1 MMSTGNA
8 MSDRLDEVLDA
19 AAAESDAGKLDDAE
33 IQRLVA
39 LSRDASYRRT
49 ERVPVKSIEAF
60 EPRSLV
66 SIAMAAQR
74 RREEEMRFDAAAAAA
89 TAADQDASSDALAA
103 DGDQSADAAAADIAA
118 TGLDA
123 DGTLAD
129 GDMPPAPSAGGED
142 MPAADGDSAVG
153 DAQTDEGQ
161 AGAALAGAASGDA
174 APADEAQSGD
184 APSAATAPN
193 IDFEAGHAS
202 GLEEGR
208 KVGFD
213 EGHAKGMDEGRA
225 AGRAEA
231 SAHLERA
238 IQAFEAATAK
248 LGELAEIDGGALSKS
263 INDVVLSLASER
275 AGHAI
280 EALPDAFA
288 TRIEK
293 LVGTIRTVS
302 GTPVIRLNAA
312 DLAAI
317 GPLVET
323 REKLRHCSFVEDQ
336 NMARGDLS
344 VTLGTI
350 GIDDIL
356 TMDSPE
362 KDPSETVKSEKGTG
376 EKGTG
381 EEGSGEETTGEE
393 TTTDRDAA
401 EDAKS
406 EMTVAEELQDGP
418 DQAHPSDEAENGP
431 TE

>member
-74 RREEEMRFDAAAAAA
+74 RREEEMRFDVAAAAA
-89 TAADQDASSDALAA
+89 TAADQDASSDALVPN
-103 DGDQSADAAAADIAA
+103 GDQSADAAAADMAA
-118 TGLDA
+118 TVLDA
-123 DGTLAD
+123 DAPLAD
-129 GDMPPAPSAGGED
+129 GDMPPAPPARGED
-142 MPAADGDSAVG
+142 MPASDGDSAA
-153 DAQTDEGQ
+153 DNAETDEGQ
-161 AGAALAGAASGDA
+161 AGSASADAALTD
-174 APADEAQSGD
+174 DAQSGD
-184 APSAATAPN
+184 APSAATPPN

-213 EGHAKGMDEGRA
+213 EGHTKGMDEGRD

-248 LGELAEIDGGALSKS
+248 LGDLTEIDGGALSKS
-263 INDVVLSLASER
+263 INDVVLSMASER

-288 TRIEK
+288 ARIEK

-336 NMARGDLS
+336 NMACGDLS

-356 TMDSPE
+356 TIDSPE
-362 KDPSETVKSEKGTG
+362 KDPSETVKG
-376 EKGTG
+376 EKG
-381 EEGSGEETTGEE
+381 TGEE

-418 DQAHPSDEAENGP
+418 DQAHHSDEAENGP

>member
-74 RREEEMRFDAAAAAA
+74 RREEEMRFDAAAAEA

-103 DGDQSADAAAADIAA
+103 DGDQSANAAAADMEA
-118 TGLDA
+118 TGLGA
-123 DGTLAD
+123 DGPRAD
-129 GDMPPAPSAGGED
+129 DDMPSAPSAGGEG
-142 MPAADGDSAVG
+142 MPAADGDSAAG

-161 AGAALAGAASGDA
+161 AGAASADA
-174 APADEAQSGD
+174 VLADEAQSDD

-213 EGHAKGMDEGRA
+213 EGHTKGMDEGRA

-248 LGELAEIDGGALSKS
+248 LGDLTEIDGGALSKS
-263 INDVVLSLASER
+263 INDVVLSMASER

-288 TRIEK
+288 ARIEK

-336 NMARGDLS
+336 DMARGDLS

-362 KDPSETVKSEKGTG
+362 KDPSETAKGEAGTG
-376 EKGTG
+376 EV
-381 EEGSGEETTGEE
+381 SPGEETTGEE
-393 TTTDRDAA
+393 ITTGRDAA

-406 EMTVAEELQDGP
+406 EMTVAEELQDDL

>member
-19 AAAESDAGKLDDAE
+19 AVAESDAGKLDDAE

-103 DGDQSADAAAADIAA
+103 DGDQSADAAAADMAA

-123 DGTLAD
+123 DGPLVD

-153 DAQTDEGQ
+153 DAQIDEGQ
-161 AGAALAGAASGDA
+161 AGAASADA
-174 APADEAQSGD
+174 APADDAQLGD

-213 EGHAKGMDEGRA
+213 EGHAKGMDEGRS

-238 IQAFEAATAK
+238 IQAFESATAK
-248 LGELAEIDGGALSKS
+248 LGDLAEIDGGALSKS

-376 EKGTG
+376 E
-381 EEGSGEETTGEE
+381 EGSGEETTTE
-393 TTTDRDAA
+393 RDAA

-406 EMTVAEELQDGP
+406 GMTVAEELQDGP

>member
-74 RREEEMRFDAAAAAA
+74 RREEDMRFDAAAAAA
-89 TAADQDASSDALAA
+89 TATDQDASSDALAPN
-103 DGDQSADAAAADIAA
+103 GDQSADAAAADMAG
-118 TGLDA
+118 TGLGADA
-123 DGTLAD
+123 PLAD
-129 GDMPPAPSAGGED
+129 GDMPPAPSADGED
-142 MPAADGDSAVG
+142 MPATDGESAADN
-153 DAQTDEGQ
+153 AQTDEGQ
-161 AGAALAGAASGDA
+161 AGAASADA
-174 APADEAQSGD
+174 APTDEAQLGD

-213 EGHAKGMDEGRA
+213 EGHARGMDEGRS

-248 LGELAEIDGGALSKS
+248 LSEFAEIDGGALSKS

-362 KDPSETVKSEKGTG
+362 KDPSETVKG
-376 EKGTG
+376 EKGT
-381 EEGSGEETTGEE
+381 GEETTGEE

-406 EMTVAEELQDGP
+406 EMTVAEELQDDL

>member
-1 MMSTGNA
+1 MMATGNA
-8 MSDRLDEVLDA
+8 TSDRLDEVLDA
-19 AAAESDAGKLDDAE
+19 AAAESDASKLDDAE
-33 IQRLVA
+33 IQRLVT

-74 RREEEMRFDAAAAAA
+74 RREEGVHFDAAAAAT
-89 TAADQDASSDALAA
+89 TAADQDASSDALAP
-103 DGDQSADAAAADIAA
+103 DGEQSADGAAAEIGA
-118 TGLDA
+118 TSL
-123 DGTLAD
+123 GTDRPLAED
-129 GDMPPAPSAGGED
+129 DMPPTPSASGDD
-142 MPAADGDSAVG
+142 MAAADGDSAAG
-153 DAQTDEGQ
+153 NGQSDEGQ
-161 AGAALAGAASGDA
+161 AGAASADVAL
-174 APADEAQSGD
+174 ADEVQPGD
-184 APSAATAPN
+184 PLPAATAPN
-193 IDFEAGHAS
+193 VDFEAGHTS
-202 GLEEGR
+202 GVEEGR

-213 EGHAKGMDEGRA
+213 EGHAKGVDEGRA

-248 LGELAEIDGGALSKS
+248 LSELAEIDCGALSKS

-293 LVGTIRTVS
+293 LVATIRTVS

-317 GPLVET
+317 APLVET
-323 REKLRHCSFVEDQ
+323 REKLRHCSFVEDHD
-336 NMARGDLS
+336 MVRGDLS

-356 TMDSPE
+356 TMESTE
-362 KDPSETVKSEKGTG
+362 KDPSRTGTS
-376 EKGTG
+376 
-381 EEGSGEETTGEE
+381 EEGTAH
-393 TTTDRDAA
+393 RNAA

-406 EMTVAEELQDGP
+406 ELAVVEDLQDGP
-418 DQAHPSDEAENGP
+418 DKEPSSDEVENGA

>member
-103 DGDQSADAAAADIAA
+103 DGDQSADAAAADMAA

-123 DGTLAD
+123 DAPLVD
-129 GDMPPAPSAGGED
+129 GDMSPAPSARGED
-142 MPAADGDSAVG
+142 MPASDGDSAA
-153 DAQTDEGQ
+153 DNAETDEGQ
-161 AGAALAGAASGDA
+161 AGAAS
-174 APADEAQSGD
+174 ADTALTNDAQSGD
-184 APSAATAPN
+184 APSAATPPN

-213 EGHAKGMDEGRA
+213 EGHTKGMDEGRA

-248 LGELAEIDGGALSKS
+248 LGDLAEIDSGALSKS

-323 REKLRHCSFVEDQ
+323 REKLRHCSFIEDQ

-362 KDPSETVKSEKGTG
+362 KDPSETAKGEAGTG
-376 EKGTG
+376 EV
-381 EEGSGEETTGEE
+381 SPGEETTGEE
-393 TTTDRDAA
+393 ITTDRDAA

>member
-1 MMSTGNA
+1 MSTGNA

-103 DGDQSADAAAADIAA
+103 DGDQSADAAAADMAA

-123 DGTLAD
+123 DGPLVD

-153 DAQTDEGQ
+153 DAQIDEGQ
-161 AGAALAGAASGDA
+161 AGAASADA
-174 APADEAQSGD
+174 APADDAQLGD
-184 APSAATAPN
+184 APSAATVPN

-213 EGHAKGMDEGRA
+213 EGHTKGMDEGRA

-248 LGELAEIDGGALSKS
+248 LGDLTEIDGGALSKS

-312 DLAAI
+312 DLTAI

-376 EKGTG
+376 E
-381 EEGSGEETTGEE
+381 EGPGEE

-406 EMTVAEELQDGP
+406 EMTVAEESQDGP

>member
-74 RREEEMRFDAAAAAA
+74 RREEDMRFDAAAAAA
-89 TAADQDASSDALAA
+89 IATDQDASSDALAPN
-103 DGDQSADAAAADIAA
+103 GDQSADAAAADIAA

-123 DGTLAD
+123 DAPLAD
-129 GDMPPAPSAGGED
+129 GDMPPAPSADGED
-142 MPAADGDSAVG
+142 MPATDGESAVG

-161 AGAALAGAASGDA
+161 AGAASADA
-174 APADEAQSGD
+174 ALTDDAQSGD
-184 APSAATAPN
+184 TPSAATPSN

-213 EGHAKGMDEGRA
+213 EGHTKGMDEGRA

-248 LGELAEIDGGALSKS
+248 LGDLTEIDGGALSKS

-302 GTPVIRLNAA
+302 GTPFIRLNAA

-323 REKLRHCSFVEDQ
+323 REKLRHCSIIEDQ

-362 KDPSETVKSEKGTG
+362 KGPSETAKGEAGTG
-376 EKGTG
+376 EV
-381 EEGSGEETTGEE
+381 SPGEETTGEE
-393 TTTDRDAA
+393 ITTDRDAA

>member
-1 MMSTGNA
+1 
-8 MSDRLDEVLDA
+8 
-19 AAAESDAGKLDDAE
+19 
-33 IQRLVA
+33 
-39 LSRDASYRRT
+39 
-49 ERVPVKSIEAF
+49 
-60 EPRSLV
+60 
-66 SIAMAAQR
+66 
-74 RREEEMRFDAAAAAA
+74 
-89 TAADQDASSDALAA
+89 
-103 DGDQSADAAAADIAA
+103 
-118 TGLDA
+118 
-123 DGTLAD
+123 
-129 GDMPPAPSAGGED
+129 

-153 DAQTDEGQ
+153 DAQIDESQ
-161 AGAALAGAASGDA
+161 AGAASADA
-174 APADEAQSGD
+174 ALTDDAQSGD
-184 APSAATAPN
+184 TPSAATPSN

-248 LGELAEIDGGALSKS
+248 LGDLTEIDGGALSKS
-263 INDVVLSLASER
+263 INDVVLSMASER

-323 REKLRHCSFVEDQ
+323 REKLRHCSFIEDQ

-362 KDPSETVKSEKGTG
+362 KDPSETAKGEAGMG
-376 EKGTG
+376 EV
-381 EEGSGEETTGEE
+381 SPGEETTGEE
-393 TTTDRDAA
+393 ITTDRDAA

-418 DQAHPSDEAENGP
+418 DQAHPSDEVENGP

>member
-103 DGDQSADAAAADIAA
+103 DGDQSADAAAADMAA

-123 DGTLAD
+123 DGPLVD

-153 DAQTDEGQ
+153 DAQIDEGQ
-161 AGAALAGAASGDA
+161 AGAASADA
-174 APADEAQSGD
+174 APADDAQLGD

-213 EGHAKGMDEGRA
+213 EGHAKGMDEGRS

-248 LGELAEIDGGALSKS
+248 LGEFAEIDGGALSKS

-376 EKGTG
+376 K
-381 EEGSGEETTGEE
+381 EGSGEE

-401 EDAKS
+401 EDAKR
-406 EMTVAEELQDGP
+406 EMTAAEELQDDL
-418 DQAHPSDEAENGP
+418 DQAHPSDEAENGS

>member
-1 MMSTGNA
+1 MSTGNA
-8 MSDRLDEVLDA
+8 MSDRPDEVLDA
-19 AAAESDAGKLDDAE
+19 SAAESDAGKLEDAE

-74 RREEEMRFDAAAAAA
+74 RREEDMPFDAAAAAA

-103 DGDQSADAAAADIAA
+103 EGDQSTDAAATDMVA
-118 TGLDA
+118 TGLVA
-123 DGTLAD
+123 EGPLAD
-129 GDMPPAPSAGGED
+129 GDMAPAPSAGGED
-142 MPAADGDSAVG
+142 MPADDGESAAG
-153 DAQTDEGQ
+153 EAQTEEGQ
-161 AGAALAGAASGDA
+161 ADASLVDA
-174 APADEAQSGD
+174 VLADETHSGD

-208 KVGFD
+208 KVGLD

-248 LGELAEIDGGALSKS
+248 LGDLAEIDGGALSKS

-280 EALPDAFA
+280 EALPSAFA

-293 LVGTIRTVS
+293 LVGTIRAVS

-350 GIDDIL
+350 GIDDFL

-362 KDPSETVKSEKGTG
+362 KDTSETVEG

-381 EEGSGEETTGEE
+381 EENTGEE
-393 TTTDRDAA
+393 NTGEENTKDRETA

-406 EMTVAEELQDGP
+406 EMTLAEESQDGL
-418 DQAHPSDEAENGP
+418 DQAQPSDEAENGP

>member
-74 RREEEMRFDAAAAAA
+74 RREEEMRFDVAAAAA

-103 DGDQSADAAAADIAA
+103 DGDQSADAAAANMAA

-123 DGTLAD
+123 DGPLVD

-153 DAQTDEGQ
+153 DAQIDEGQ
-161 AGAALAGAASGDA
+161 AGAASADA
-174 APADEAQSGD
+174 ALTDDAQSGD
-184 APSAATAPN
+184 APSAATPPN

-213 EGHAKGMDEGRA
+213 EGHTKGIDEGRA

-238 IQAFEAATAK
+238 IQAFEAATSK
-248 LGELAEIDGGALSKS
+248 LGEFAEIDGGALSKS

-362 KDPSETVKSEKGTG
+362 KDPSETVKG
-376 EKGTG
+376 EKGT
-381 EEGSGEETTGEE
+381 GEETTGEE

>member
-89 TAADQDASSDALAA
+89 AADQDASSDTLAA
-103 DGDQSADAAAADIAA
+103 DGDQSADEAAADMAA
-118 TGLDA
+118 TGTDA
-123 DGTLAD
+123 DRPLAD
-129 GDMPPAPSAGGED
+129 GDMPPAPPAGGED
-142 MPAADGDSAVG
+142 MAPADGDSAAG
-153 DAQTDEGQ
+153 TTQTDEGQ
-161 AGAALAGAASGDA
+161 AGATSAGAASAGAVSADA
-174 APADEAQSGD
+174 ALADEAQSGD

-193 IDFEAGHAS
+193 VDFDAGHAS

-238 IQAFEAATAK
+238 IQAFEAAAAK
-248 LGELAEIDGGALSKS
+248 LAELAEIDDGALSKS
-263 INDVVLSLASER
+263 INDVVLSLASAR

-280 EALPDAFA
+280 EAVPDGFA

-317 GPLVET
+317 EPLVET
-323 REKLRHCSFVEDQ
+323 REKLRHCSFVEDHD
-336 NMARGDLS
+336 MARGDLS

-362 KDPSETVKSEKGTG
+362 KDPSETSTIKTNSSEAN
-376 EKGTG
+376 
-381 EEGSGEETTGEE
+381 
-393 TTTDRDAA
+393 TTDRDAT

-406 EMTVAEELQDGP
+406 EMSVAEESQDVP

>member
-19 AAAESDAGKLDDAE
+19 TAAESDAGKLDDAE
-33 IQRLVA
+33 NQRLVA

-49 ERVPVKSIEAF
+49 ERVPLKSIEAF

-103 DGDQSADAAAADIAA
+103 DGDQGADAAAADMAA

-123 DGTLAD
+123 DGPLVD
-129 GDMPPAPSAGGED
+129 GDMPPAPSAGAED

-153 DAQTDEGQ
+153 DAQIDEGQ
-161 AGAALAGAASGDA
+161 AGAALADA
-174 APADEAQSGD
+174 APADDAQLGD

-213 EGHAKGMDEGRA
+213 EGHAKGMDEGRS

-248 LGELAEIDGGALSKS
+248 LGEFAEIDGGALSKS

-288 TRIEK
+288 TRIER

-323 REKLRHCSFVEDQ
+323 REKLRHCSFIEDQ
-336 NMARGDLS
+336 NMTRGDLS

-362 KDPSETVKSEKGTG
+362 KDPSETVKG
-376 EKGTG
+376 EKGT
-381 EEGSGEETTGEE
+381 GEETTGEE
-393 TTTDRDAA
+393 TTTDSDAA

-406 EMTVAEELQDGP
+406 EMTVAEELQDEL
-418 DQAHPSDEAENGP
+418 DQAHPSDEAENGS

>member
-1 MMSTGNA
+1 MSIGNA
-8 MSDRLDEVLDA
+8 TSDRLDEGLDA
-19 AAAESDAGKLDDAE
+19 AAAESDASKLDDAE

-74 RREEEMRFDAAAAAA
+74 RREEEMRFNAAAAAA

-103 DGDQSADAAAADIAA
+103 DGDQSADAAAADMAA

-123 DGTLAD
+123 DGPLVD

-153 DAQTDEGQ
+153 DAQIDEGQ
-161 AGAALAGAASGDA
+161 AGAASADA
-174 APADEAQSGD
+174 APADDAQPGD

-213 EGHAKGMDEGRA
+213 EGHAKGMDEGRS

-248 LGELAEIDGGALSKS
+248 LGEFAEIDGGALSKS

-362 KDPSETVKSEKGTG
+362 KDPSETVKG
-376 EKGTG
+376 EKGT
-381 EEGSGEETTGEE
+381 GEETTGEE

-406 EMTVAEELQDGP
+406 EMTVAEELQDDL

>member
-1 MMSTGNA
+1 MMSTNNA
-8 MSDRLDEVLDA
+8 TSDRLDEVLDA
-19 AAAESDAGKLDDAE
+19 AAAESDASKLDDAE

-74 RREEEMRFDAAAAAA
+74 RREEEMHFDAAAAAT
-89 TAADQDASSDALAA
+89 TAADQDTSSEALAA
-103 DGDQSADAAAADIAA
+103 DGDQSADGAAAEMGAK
-118 TGLDA
+118 GLDA
-123 DGTLAD
+123 DGSLAE
-129 GDMPPAPSAGGED
+129 GDMPPTPSTGVED
-142 MPAADGDSAVG
+142 AAAADGYSAAG
-153 DAQTDEGQ
+153 KAQ
-161 AGAALAGAASGDA
+161 
-174 APADEAQSGD
+174 PDEAQFGD

-193 IDFEAGHAS
+193 VDFEAGHAS
-202 GLEEGR
+202 GVEEGR

-248 LGELAEIDGGALSKS
+248 LDELAEIDCGALSKS
-263 INDVVLSLASER
+263 INDAVLSLASER
-275 AGHAI
+275 AGQAI

-317 GPLVET
+317 APLVET
-323 REKLRHCSFVEDQ
+323 REKLRHCSFLEDHD
-336 NMARGDLS
+336 MARGDLS
-344 VTLGTI
+344 VTLGSI

-356 TMDSPE
+356 TNHSP
-362 KDPSETVKSEKGTG
+362 KKATSKKGTS
-376 EKGTG
+376 
-381 EEGSGEETTGEE
+381 EEGTA
-393 TTTDRDAA
+393 DRNAA

-406 EMTVAEELQDGP
+406 ELAVAEELQDGP
-418 DQAHPSDEAENGP
+418 DEAQPPDEAENGP

>member
-103 DGDQSADAAAADIAA
+103 DGDQSADAAAADMAA

-123 DGTLAD
+123 DGPLAD

-161 AGAALAGAASGDA
+161 AGAASASGDA

-362 KDPSETVKSEKGTG
+362 KDPSETVKG
-376 EKGTG
+376 EKGT
-381 EEGSGEETTGEE
+381 GEETTGEE

>member
-103 DGDQSADAAAADIAA
+103 DGDQSADAAAADMAA

-123 DGTLAD
+123 DGPLVD

-153 DAQTDEGQ
+153 DAQIDEGQ
-161 AGAALAGAASGDA
+161 AGAASADA
-174 APADEAQSGD
+174 ALTDDAQSGD
-184 APSAATAPN
+184 TPSAATPPN

-213 EGHAKGMDEGRA
+213 EGHTKGMDEGRA

-248 LGELAEIDGGALSKS
+248 LGDLTEIDGGALSKS
-263 INDVVLSLASER
+263 INDVVLSMASER

-323 REKLRHCSFVEDQ
+323 REKLRHCSFIEDQ
-336 NMARGDLS
+336 TMARGDLS

-356 TMDSPE
+356 TIDSPE
-362 KDPSETVKSEKGTG
+362 EGPSETVKG
-376 EKGTG
+376 EKGR
-381 EEGSGEETTGEE
+381 GEE

-401 EDAKS
+401 EDSKS
-406 EMTVAEELQDGP
+406 EMTVAEELQDDL
-418 DQAHPSDEAENGP
+418 DQAHPSDEAENGS

>member
-1 MMSTGNA
+1 MSTGNA
-8 MSDRLDEVLDA
+8 TSDRLDEGLDA
-19 AAAESDAGKLDDAE
+19 AAAESDASKLDDAE

-74 RREEEMRFDAAAAAA
+74 GREKEMHFDSAAAAA
-89 TAADQDASSDALAA
+89 TAAHQDASSDALAV
-103 DGDQSADAAAADIAA
+103 DGHQSADGATAEKGA

-123 DGTLAD
+123 DRPLVE
-129 GDMPPAPSAGGED
+129 GDMQPKPSAGGED
-142 MPAADGDSAVG
+142 TAAADDYSAASN
-153 DAQTDEGQ
+153 AQSDEGQ
-161 AGAALAGAASGDA
+161 TGAASADA
-174 APADEAQSGD
+174 ELTDEAQSGD
-184 APSAATAPN
+184 APSAVTAPN
-193 IDFEAGHAS
+193 VDFDAGHAS
-202 GLEEGR
+202 GAEEGR
-208 KVGFD
+208 KVGFE

-248 LGELAEIDGGALSKS
+248 LGELAEIDCGALSKS
-263 INDVVLSLASER
+263 INDAVLSLASER
-275 AGHAI
+275 AGQAI

-293 LVGTIRTVS
+293 LLGTIRTVS
-302 GTPVIRLNAA
+302 GIPVIRLNAA

-317 GPLVET
+317 APLVET
-323 REKLRHCSFVEDQ
+323 REKLRHCSFVEDYE
-336 NMARGDLS
+336 MARGDLS

-356 TMDSPE
+356 TMHSSE
-362 KDPSETVKSEKGTG
+362 KDPSKTGTSEERTA
-376 EKGTG
+376 
-381 EEGSGEETTGEE
+381 
-393 TTTDRDAA
+393 DRNAA
-401 EDAKS
+401 KDAKS
-406 EMTVAEELQDGP
+406 ELAVAEELQDGP
-418 DQAHPSDEAENGP
+418 DGVQPSDEAENGP

>member
-8 MSDRLDEVLDA
+8 TSDRLDEVLDA
-19 AAAESDAGKLDDAE
+19 AAAESDASKLDDAE

-103 DGDQSADAAAADIAA
+103 DGDQSADAAAADMAA

-123 DGTLAD
+123 DGPLVD

-153 DAQTDEGQ
+153 DAQIDEGQ
-161 AGAALAGAASGDA
+161 AGAASADA
-174 APADEAQSGD
+174 APTDEAQLGD

-213 EGHAKGMDEGRA
+213 EGHAKGMDERDVLPAGPRLQPIWSAPFRRSKLPRQSWASLQRLTAARCRRA
-225 AGRAEA
+225 SMMWSCHWQA
-231 SAHLERA
+231 SAPAMRSRRFPTPLQRA
-238 IQAFEAATAK
+238 
-248 LGELAEIDGGALSKS
+248 SKS
-263 INDVVLSLASER
+263 WSAPSARCRVRLS
-275 AGHAI
+275 
-280 EALPDAFA
+280 
-288 TRIEK
+288 
-293 LVGTIRTVS
+293 S
-302 GTPVIRLNAA
+302 G
-312 DLAAI
+312 
-317 GPLVET
+317 
-323 REKLRHCSFVEDQ
+323 
-336 NMARGDLS
+336 
-344 VTLGTI
+344 
-350 GIDDIL
+350 
-356 TMDSPE
+356 
-362 KDPSETVKSEKGTG
+362 
-376 EKGTG
+376 
-381 EEGSGEETTGEE
+381 
-393 TTTDRDAA
+393 
-401 EDAKS
+401 
-406 EMTVAEELQDGP
+406 
-418 DQAHPSDEAENGP
+418 
-431 TE
+431 

>member
-74 RREEEMRFDAAAAAA
+74 RREEDMRFDAADAAA
-89 TAADQDASSDALAA
+89 TATDQDVSSDALAPN
-103 DGDQSADAAAADIAA
+103 GDQSADADAADMAG

-123 DGTLAD
+123 DAPLAD
-129 GDMPPAPSAGGED
+129 GDMPPAPSADGEVTPATD
-142 MPAADGDSAVG
+142 GESAADN
-153 DAQTDEGQ
+153 AQTDEGQ
-161 AGAALAGAASGDA
+161 AGAAS
-174 APADEAQSGD
+174 ADVALTDDAQSGD
-184 APSAATAPN
+184 APSAATPPN

-350 GIDDIL
+350 GIDDIF

-376 EKGTG
+376 E
-381 EEGSGEETTGEE
+381 EGTGEE

>member
-1 MMSTGNA
+1 MMSMGNA

-74 RREEEMRFDAAAAAA
+74 RREEDMRFDAAAAAA
-89 TAADQDASSDALAA
+89 TATDQDASSDALAPN
-103 DGDQSADAAAADIAA
+103 GDQSADAAAADMAG

-123 DGTLAD
+123 DAPLAD
-129 GDMPPAPSAGGED
+129 GDMPPAPLADGED
-142 MPAADGDSAVG
+142 MPATDGESAADN
-153 DAQTDEGQ
+153 AQTDEGR
-161 AGAALAGAASGDA
+161 AGAALAGAASADA

-317 GPLVET
+317 RPLVET

-362 KDPSETVKSEKGTG
+362 KDPSETVKG
-376 EKGTG
+376 EKGT
-381 EEGSGEETTGEE
+381 GEETTGEE

>member
-1 MMSTGNA
+1 

-89 TAADQDASSDALAA
+89 AADQDASSDTLAA
-103 DGDQSADAAAADIAA
+103 DGDQSVDEAAADMAA

-123 DGTLAD
+123 DRPLAD
-129 GDMPPAPSAGGED
+129 GDMPPAPPAGGED
-142 MPAADGDSAVG
+142 MAPADGDSAAG
-153 DAQTDEGQ
+153 TTQTDEGQ
-161 AGAALAGAASGDA
+161 AGATSAGATSAGATSAGAASVDA
-174 APADEAQSGD
+174 ALADETQSGD

-193 IDFEAGHAS
+193 VDFDAGHAS

-238 IQAFEAATAK
+238 IQSFEAATAK
-248 LGELAEIDGGALSKS
+248 LAELAEIDDGALSKS
-263 INDVVLSLASER
+263 INDVVLSLASAR

-280 EALPDAFA
+280 EAVPDGFA

-317 GPLVET
+317 EPLVET
-323 REKLRHCSFVEDQ
+323 REKLRHCSFVEDHD
-336 NMARGDLS
+336 MARGDLS

-362 KDPSETVKSEKGTG
+362 KDPSEIGTIKTDSSEAN
-376 EKGTG
+376 
-381 EEGSGEETTGEE
+381 
-393 TTTDRDAA
+393 TTDRDAA

-406 EMTVAEELQDGP
+406 EMSVAEEQQDVP

>member
-1 MMSTGNA
+1 

-89 TAADQDASSDALAA
+89 TAADQDASSDTLAA
-103 DGDQSADAAAADIAA
+103 DGDQSADAAAADMAA
-118 TGLDA
+118 SGLDA
-123 DGTLAD
+123 DGPLVD

-153 DAQTDEGQ
+153 DAQIDEGQ
-161 AGAALAGAASGDA
+161 AGAASADA
-174 APADEAQSGD
+174 APADDAQPGD

-213 EGHAKGMDEGRA
+213 EGHTKGMDEGRA

-248 LGELAEIDGGALSKS
+248 LGDLAEIDGGALSKS

-312 DLAAI
+312 DFAAI

-350 GIDDIL
+350 GIDDIF

-362 KDPSETVKSEKGTG
+362 KDPSETVKSEKG
-376 EKGTG
+376 
-381 EEGSGEETTGEE
+381 SGEETTGEV

>member
-1 MMSTGNA
+1 MMSTGKA

-103 DGDQSADAAAADIAA
+103 DGDQSADAAAADMAA

-123 DGTLAD
+123 DGPLVD
-129 GDMPPAPSAGGED
+129 GDMPPAPSAGAED

-153 DAQTDEGQ
+153 DAQIDEGQ
-161 AGAALAGAASGDA
+161 AGAALADA
-174 APADEAQSGD
+174 APADDAQLGD

-213 EGHAKGMDEGRA
+213 EGHAKGMDEGRS

-248 LGELAEIDGGALSKS
+248 LGEFAEIDGGALSKS

-362 KDPSETVKSEKGTG
+362 KDPSETVKG
-376 EKGTG
+376 EKG
-381 EEGSGEETTGEE
+381 TGEE

>member
-1 MMSTGNA
+1 
-8 MSDRLDEVLDA
+8 
-19 AAAESDAGKLDDAE
+19 
-33 IQRLVA
+33 
-39 LSRDASYRRT
+39 
-49 ERVPVKSIEAF
+49 
-60 EPRSLV
+60 
-66 SIAMAAQR
+66 
-74 RREEEMRFDAAAAAA
+74 
-89 TAADQDASSDALAA
+89 
-103 DGDQSADAAAADIAA
+103 
-118 TGLDA
+118 
-123 DGTLAD
+123 
-129 GDMPPAPSAGGED
+129 
-142 MPAADGDSAVG
+142 
-153 DAQTDEGQ
+153 
-161 AGAALAGAASGDA
+161 
-174 APADEAQSGD
+174 
-184 APSAATAPN
+184 
-193 IDFEAGHAS
+193 
-202 GLEEGR
+202 
-208 KVGFD
+208 
-213 EGHAKGMDEGRA
+213 MDEGRA

-323 REKLRHCSFVEDQ
+323 REKLRQCSFIEDQ
-336 NMARGDLS
+336 SMARGDLS

-362 KDPSETVKSEKGTG
+362 KDPSETVKGEAGTG
-376 EKGTG
+376 EAGTG
-381 EEGSGEETTGEE
+381 EVSPGEETTGEE
-393 TTTDRDAA
+393 ITTDRDAA

>member
-1 MMSTGNA
+1 
-8 MSDRLDEVLDA
+8 
-19 AAAESDAGKLDDAE
+19 
-33 IQRLVA
+33 
-39 LSRDASYRRT
+39 
-49 ERVPVKSIEAF
+49 
-60 EPRSLV
+60 
-66 SIAMAAQR
+66 
-74 RREEEMRFDAAAAAA
+74 
-89 TAADQDASSDALAA
+89 
-103 DGDQSADAAAADIAA
+103 
-118 TGLDA
+118 
-123 DGTLAD
+123 
-129 GDMPPAPSAGGED
+129 

-401 EDAKS
+401 EDAKR
-406 EMTVAEELQDGP
+406 ETTVAEELQDDL

>member
-1 MMSTGNA
+1 
-8 MSDRLDEVLDA
+8 
-19 AAAESDAGKLDDAE
+19 
-33 IQRLVA
+33 
-39 LSRDASYRRT
+39 
-49 ERVPVKSIEAF
+49 
-60 EPRSLV
+60 
-66 SIAMAAQR
+66 
-74 RREEEMRFDAAAAAA
+74 
-89 TAADQDASSDALAA
+89 
-103 DGDQSADAAAADIAA
+103 
-118 TGLDA
+118 
-123 DGTLAD
+123 
-129 GDMPPAPSAGGED
+129 

-153 DAQTDEGQ
+153 DAQIDEGQ
-161 AGAALAGAASGDA
+161 AGAASADA
-174 APADEAQSGD
+174 APADDAQLGD

-213 EGHAKGMDEGRA
+213 EGHTKGMDEGRA

-248 LGELAEIDGGALSKS
+248 LGDLAEIDGGALSKS

-362 KDPSETVKSEKGTG
+362 KDPSETVKGEAGTG
-376 EKGTG
+376 EAGTG
-381 EEGSGEETTGEE
+381 EATTGEE

-406 EMTVAEELQDGP
+406 EMSVAEELQDGP